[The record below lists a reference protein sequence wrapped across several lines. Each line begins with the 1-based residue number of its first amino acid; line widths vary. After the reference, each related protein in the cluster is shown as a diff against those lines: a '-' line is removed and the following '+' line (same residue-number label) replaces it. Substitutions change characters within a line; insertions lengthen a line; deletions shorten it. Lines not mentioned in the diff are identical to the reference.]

1 MIKALLET
9 DPNSS
14 QLLALLNCFEVSPRS
29 LELIPKLLDNKG
41 CAKVLLKKLNHH
53 MYGAADNTFKK
64 QLFHLMIDSAVECKI
79 PEVHWYFTVSTFIN
93 FVITKTSS
101 LIS

>member
-1 MIKALLET
+1 MIKTLLET

-14 QLLALLNCFEVSPRS
+14 QLLSLLNCFEASPRS

-41 CAKVLLKKLNHH
+41 CAKVLLKKLNYHL
-53 MYGAADNTFKK
+53 YGAADNSFKK

-79 PEVHWYFTVSTFIN
+79 PEVQLHSVTLTFIKV
-93 FVITKTSS
+93 FVLLKISS
-101 LIS
+101 